1 MKPLKL
7 EFEGINSFSEHTII
21 DFEALTKN
29 GIFGIFGDTGS
40 GKSTILDCIN
50 FALYGNV
57 ERSKVMTDIIN
68 YRSEMAKVK
77 FVFNI
82 LNEGKR
88 KTYTVERSIKK
99 DKSGTHKAT
108 LYEKDESGEVCIAD
122 KASTVERKI
131 VEILGVEAEDFRK
144 CIALPQ
150 GEFAQFVKS
159 APGARLALIE
169 RLFSLSKYGD
179 RLKEKLSAREK
190 EIEALFQNASGR
202 LSGFEDVS
210 EDALNQAYIGV
221 NSKKAELSEQNKRAK
236 AATEKCEKLKVLNDK
251 RLELEAAE
259 KKLAEMQ
266 SKKAEIE
273 ELRKGLS
280 VLPACREAV
289 RINSEITSK
298 LNDIRGAIE
307 KIKDFEAQIKENLRE
322 IDILDKQVKEGNF
335 DESITECVR
344 LQTLYNTHSASTG
357 KLNALLLKLTEKRKE
372 YRQKEEEKL
381 RLEAEKQGVEAE
393 LKTAEKELA
402 ECENRDV
409 GKIVNVQF
417 KGAVLKEEY
426 VYSLDYF
433 ANLKTDL
440 KVFRED
446 SPLYNFVVGEV
457 EKKIKEY
464 SQRVRDLKDFSVDDV
479 NERLEKLQ
487 QIDKERE
494 AKQKTV
500 NACNDKLQRLTAA
513 IEIKANELQALLKEG
528 ADVKAQADELSAELK
543 KVFGETCTDF
553 NAVIK
558 CNDEKLNSLRHRKE
572 DLALK
577 TEKAKNK
584 NTELA
589 VSLQGAKT
597 TQTAREEDV
606 TKLRQKLNEVISLSG
621 RETVDD
627 CAGLVAK
634 FDKLP
639 NAEQTLKDFDGTVS
653 VLSTRA
659 EELRKAEGILS
670 ITTAEYEAAEREKSD
685 ICGGVTRLTGEIA
698 VLENE
703 CEVLKKRLKEKEE
716 ISKEFAKIEN
726 ERNLIAKLKETTKN
740 NKFMEFIAN
749 EYLYDISRLASNTL
763 LKLKDGRYFLTYKD
777 NNFYVGDNFDCGNLR
792 GVNTLS
798 GGETFL
804 VSLSLALALSQTIC
818 ARSLKNIEF
827 FFLDEGF
834 GTLDNS
840 LVDTVMNALEK
851 LKSSNFTIGVIS
863 HVEELKH
870 RIDSKITVNKATESC
885 GSTVTVS
892 C

>member
-1 MKPLKL
+1 MKPIKL

-68 YRSEMAKVK
+68 YRSEVAKVK

-99 DKSGTHKAT
+99 DKYGTHKAT
-108 LYEKDESGEVCIAD
+108 LYERDEVEVCIAD
-122 KASTVERKI
+122 KASAVEKKI

-159 APGARLALIE
+159 APAARLALIE
-169 RLFSLSKYGD
+169 RLFSLSRYGD
-179 RLKEKLSAREK
+179 KLKEKLNAKERET
-190 EIEALFQNASGR
+190 EGLFQNVSGK
-202 LSGFEDVS
+202 LTGFEEVS
-210 EDALNQAYIGV
+210 ESALNQAYMGV
-221 NSKKAELSEQNKRAK
+221 NSKKAELLEQNKRVK
-236 AATEKCEKLKVLNDK
+236 EATEKCERLKVLNDK
-251 RLELEAAE
+251 RLELEETE
-259 KKLAEMQ
+259 KRLAEMQ
-266 SKKAEIE
+266 SQKAEIE
-273 ELRKGLS
+273 ELRKGLT
-280 VLPACREAV
+280 VLPASREAV
-289 RINSEITSK
+289 KINGEINAK
-298 LNDIRGAIE
+298 LDDIRGAIE
-307 KIKDFEAQIKENLRE
+307 KIKDIEAQISDNLCEIEN
-322 IDILDKQVKEGNF
+322 LDKQVKDGNF
-335 DESITECVR
+335 DENITECVR
-344 LQTLYNTHSASTG
+344 LQTLYNSHSSSTE
-357 KLNALLLKLTEKRKE
+357 KLNALSLRLTEKRKE
-372 YRQKEEEKL
+372 YRKKEEEKF
-381 RLEAEKQGVEAE
+381 RLEAERQSLEAE
-393 LKTAEKELA
+393 LKKAENELA
-402 ECENRDV
+402 ECDSIDI

-426 VYSLDYF
+426 AYNLDYF

-446 SPLYNFVVGEV
+446 SPLYNFVSSEV

-464 SQRVRDLKDFSVDDV
+464 SGRVRDVKDFSFKNV
-479 NERLEKLQ
+479 NEQLEKLQ
-487 QIDKERE
+487 QLDKERE
-494 AKQKTV
+494 IRQKAV
-500 NACNDKLQRLTAA
+500 NSCNEKLQRINVA
-513 IEIKANELQALLKEG
+513 IEINSSELKALLKEG

-543 KVFGETCTDF
+543 KVFGESCTDF

-558 CNDEKLNSLRHRKE
+558 HNDEKLSSLRHRKD
-572 DLALK
+572 DLAFK
-577 TEKAKNK
+577 TEKAKSRS
-584 NTELA
+584 TELA
-589 VSLQGAKT
+589 INLKGAKT
-597 TQTAREEDV
+597 TQAAWEEGV
-606 TKLRQKLNEVISLSG
+606 TKLKQKLNEAVSLSG
-621 RETVDD
+621 LETVES
-627 CAGLVAK
+627 CVSLVAK
-634 FDKLP
+634 FEKLP
-639 NAEQTLKDFDGTVS
+639 DAEQALKNFDSTLS
-653 VLSTRA
+653 VLNLKA
-659 EELRKAEGILS
+659 EELRKVDGILDV
-670 ITTAEYEAAEREKSD
+670 TTEEYEAAECEKSN

-703 CEVLKKRLKEKEE
+703 CKVLEKRLKEKEE
-716 ISKEFAKIEN
+716 ISKEFVKIQN
-726 ERNLIAKLKETTKN
+726 ERNLIARLRETTKN

-777 NNFYVGDNFDCGNLR
+777 NNFFVGDNFDCGNLR

-818 ARSLKNIEF
+818 AKSLKNIEF

-851 LKSSNFTIGVIS
+851 LKSSDFTIGVIS

-885 GSTVTVS
+885 GSTVTVN

>member
-7 EFEGINSFSEHTII
+7 EFEGINSFSERTII

-99 DKSGTHKAT
+99 DKYGTHKAA
-108 LYEKDESGEVCIAD
+108 LYEKDEEEVCIAD
-122 KASTVERKI
+122 KASAVEKKI

-190 EIEALFQNASGR
+190 EIEGLFQNVSGR
-202 LSGFEDVS
+202 LTGFEEVS
-210 EDALNQAYIGV
+210 ENALNQAYMGV
-221 NSKKAELSEQNKRAK
+221 NSKKSELFEQQKKAK
-236 AATEKCEKLKVLNDK
+236 EATDKCEKLKALNEK
-251 RLELEAAE
+251 RLELEETE
-259 KKLAEMQ
+259 KKLAEMLSQ
-266 SKKAEIE
+266 KAEMD
-273 ELRKGLS
+273 ELRKELS
-280 VLPACREAV
+280 VLSACREAV
-289 RINSEITSK
+289 KISGEISAK
-298 LNDIRGAIE
+298 LDDIRGAIE
-307 KIKDFEAQIKENLRE
+307 KIKDFEMQISENLHE
-322 IDILDKQVKEGNF
+322 IEVLDKQVQEGDF
-335 DESITECVR
+335 DEKITECVR
-344 LQTLYNTHSASTG
+344 LQALYNSHSSSTE
-357 KLNALLLKLTEKRKE
+357 KLNTLSLSLIEKRKE
-372 YRQKEEEKL
+372 YRKKEEEKF
-381 RLEAEKQGVEAE
+381 RLESEKQDVEGK
-393 LKTAEKELA
+393 LNKAEKEFA
-402 ECENRDV
+402 EFESKDI

-426 VYSLDYF
+426 AYNLDYF

-446 SPLYNFVVGEV
+446 SPLYNFVSCEV

-464 SQRVRDLKDFSVDDV
+464 SERVRDVKDFSLKNV
-479 NERLEKLQ
+479 NEHLENLQ
-487 QIDKERE
+487 QLDKERE
-494 AKQKTV
+494 AKQKIINSY
-500 NACNDKLQRLTAA
+500 NASLQRLNAQ
-513 IEIKANELQALLKEG
+513 IEIKSNELKTLLKEG
-528 ADVKAQADELSAELK
+528 ADVKAQADELNAELRNI
-543 KVFGETCTDF
+543 FGEDCTDF
-553 NAVIK
+553 NVVIK
-558 CNDEKLNSLRHRKE
+558 NNDDKLCYLRRRKE
-572 DLALK
+572 DLASR
-577 TEKAKNK
+577 TEKTKNR
-584 NTELA
+584 NIELA
-589 VSLQGAKT
+589 ISLNSAKT
-597 TQTAREEDV
+597 TKAAREEDV
-606 TKLRQKLNEVISLSG
+606 TELKQKLDEVIFVSG
-621 RETVDD
+621 LDNID
-627 CAGLVAK
+627 ACISLVAK

-639 NAEQTLKDFDGTVS
+639 DAEQTLKDFDSTLS
-653 VLSTRA
+653 VLNLKA
-659 EELRKAEGILS
+659 AGLRKTDGILS
-670 ITTAEYEAAEREKSD
+670 VTNEEYEVAECEKSS
-685 ICGGVTRLTGEIA
+685 ICGGVTRLTSEIA

-703 CEVLKKRLKEKEE
+703 CEVLEKRLKEKEQ

-726 ERNLIAKLKETTKN
+726 ERNLIAKLKEATKN

-818 ARSLKNIEF
+818 AKSLKNIEF

-834 GTLDNS
+834 GTLDNA
-840 LVDTVMNALEK
+840 LVDTVMDALEK
-851 LKSSNFTIGVIS
+851 LKSADFTIGVIS

-870 RIDSKITVNKATESC
+870 RIDSKITVNKATESY
-885 GSTVTVS
+885 GSTVTLN